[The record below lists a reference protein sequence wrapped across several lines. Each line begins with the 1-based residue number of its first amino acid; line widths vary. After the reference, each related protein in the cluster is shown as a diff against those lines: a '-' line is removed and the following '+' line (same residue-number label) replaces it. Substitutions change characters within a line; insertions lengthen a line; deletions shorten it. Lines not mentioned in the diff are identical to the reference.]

1 MKKYWTMITKGYVEH
16 WTVPNGAREYIS
28 NALDG
33 EAPFEYEIGEDFII
47 LTSVGITLP
56 ATIFTLGFSK
66 NREDEDAVGTFG
78 EGSLIGLIPLLREGK
93 GVCFINGS
101 VTWRP
106 AFEYN
111 EALGIEVLVIN
122 EEENHC
128 SENNYSV
135 VIDNLT
141 PDEIQEIRESCVYFR
156 DDLGEVLDGHIGQ
169 VIKGIQGKL
178 FVGGIFVC
186 SIPKHVFSYNFKSKY
201 LPLNRDRQSINAWD
215 LGVQTQRLLDEVES
229 AQGIAKLIID
239 KSPDVYYSK
248 FGVDLPVAEAVF
260 NDFVEVHGNK
270 VVAADWMEAGRLKD
284 EGYEDVF
291 VTGNEAMTKAIQK
304 STGYKE
310 FLQTVDK
317 LVEEVDNTTPLEML
331 EAWYDDVVMELPTG
345 HAQCF
350 EELLDIFRSRG
361 VSFDD

>member
-1 MKKYWTMITKGYVEH
+1 MKKYWTMITREYINH
-16 WTVPNGAREYIS
+16 WTVCNGVREYCS
-28 NALDG
+28 NMLDSP
-33 EAPFEYEIGEDFII
+33 APSEYEIGEDFVI
-47 LTSVGITLP
+47 LTSKGITLP
-56 ATIFTLGFSK
+56 VTIFTMGYSQ
-66 NREDEDAVGTFG
+66 NRKDDEAVGQFG
-78 EGSLIGLIPLLREGK
+78 EGVLVAMVPLLREGK
-93 GVCFINGS
+93 GLHFINGN
-101 VTWRP
+101 VIWKP

-111 EALGIEVLVIN
+111 ESLGIEVLVIN

-128 SENNYSV
+128 GENNYSV

-156 DDLGEVLDGHIGQ
+156 DDLGEVLEGHIGQ

-186 SIPKHVFSYNFKSKY
+186 DIPKHVYSYNFKSKY
-201 LPLNRDRQSINAWD
+201 LPLNRDRQSVNDWD

-270 VVAADWMEAGRLKD
+270 VVASDWIEAGRLTD

-304 STGYKE
+304 SKGYKE

-317 LVEEVDNTTPLEML
+317 VVEEVDNTTPIEML
-331 EAWYDDVVMELPTG
+331 EEWASTFT
-345 HAQCF
+345 F
-350 EELLDIFRSRG
+350 EYSCDEGSFKELLEVFKSRG